1 MKAIGEQTSLA
12 WRKRRAGQRMVL
24 GFQGTSIPAGL
35 RELIRVA
42 PPAGFI
48 LFSRNIEE
56 PAQARELNRELKSL
70 LPDSLP
76 PLRSVDQEGGPV
88 QRLAGTDWPAMRWLG
103 NAADLELTCRVA
115 AAIGRELA
123 ACHFDLNWAPVADV
137 CEGSDGVIGER
148 SFSGDPDVVAAHV
161 AAYIA
166 GARQAGVACV
176 AKHFPGHGAASG
188 DSHTELPV
196 VELDRPELERR
207 DLAPFRAAIAAQIGG
222 IMSAHV
228 RFPAW
233 DEDLPATLSRR
244 VIGGVLRGDLGFDGV
259 IFSDCMEMAALD
271 AWPLQRQL
279 SLACTA
285 GVDAFLVSHTLERQW
300 EIFEQLV
307 RLQEAEARHDA
318 WSIDTYK
325 RVMGLRERTLL
336 DRPAPAPVS
345 VVGGRH
351 HRDLALLARA
361 RGMG

>member
-24 GFQGTSIPAGL
+24 GFQGTSIPQGL
-35 RELIRVA
+35 RELIRSA

-48 LFSRNIEE
+48 LFARNIEE
-56 PAQARELNRELKSL
+56 AAQARELNRELKSL

-103 NAADLELTCRVA
+103 NAGDLGLTRRVA
-115 AAIGRELA
+115 AGIGRELA

-137 CEGSDGVIGER
+137 CEGSDGVIGDR
-148 SFSGDPDVVAAHV
+148 SFSGDPDVAAAHV
-161 AAYIA
+161 AAFIA
-166 GARQAGVACV
+166 GSRDAGVSCV
-176 AKHFPGHGAASG
+176 AKHFPGHGATTG

-207 DLAPFRAAIAAQIGG
+207 DLAPFRAAIAAEVGG
-222 IMSAHV
+222 IMGAHV
-228 RFPAW
+228 LFPAW

-244 VIGGVLRGDLGFDGV
+244 VIGGVLRGDMAFDGV
-259 IFSDCMEMAALD
+259 VFSDCMEMAALET
-271 AWPLQRQL
+271 WPLERRL
-279 SLACTA
+279 SLACAA
-285 GVDAFLVSHTLERQW
+285 GIDAFLVSHTLDLQW

-307 RLQEAEARHDA
+307 RLQEDDRRHHSRSTDA
-318 WSIDTYK
+318 YK
-325 RVMGLRERTLL
+325 RVMTLRERTLL
-336 DRPAPAPVS
+336 GRSAPAAVS